1 MADIDWNEAF
11 TNFDGWKAKQ
21 PPEAQ
26 ERINRRFQFSTP
38 ETLESDRQ
46 RFLSVGYIAS
56 QTGADVQEVSQKF
69 DWWYRDAYA
78 QKALGMPKP
87 PKDTGEFFGALKGR
101 IAEKKLKTD
110 WAMEGSEAAARGE
123 SFIQALNAWQQKNP
137 DKLADQGFFTA
148 GFWQTGSAYQ
158 PYQPLADRL
167 LKNIEFNEVMNKDP
181 QSYRDQWETAG
192 QETDSLAA
200 ELAGMDKE
208 ERQKVYALVTA
219 KAKAKGYDQKGF
231 WMQTH
236 MGIVRGVRRMGGNI
250 GEMGQIVLEANKD
263 PGFAD
268 MIASGAPNV
277 ELRIQPKTREQ
288 VERIQ
293 NLGTIAN
300 EIQGLVA
307 TGIDPVTPTLDWMN
321 DTVEK
326 GLIQAPGAIG
336 PSVALVAGTGGVGA
350 FALFSMDFAVENRR
364 ELEAMGMD
372 RGLASEIGALAAPLQ
387 GASESLMTTA
397 SLGRFVNLQ
406 KVLGRF
412 SAPITGWGGITGRY
426 LQNVAFNVAG
436 DFTQEQFQDNVAVPF
451 AQEVVGA
458 LRKDVPD
465 VNWDF
470 YQDRAIKQTPELI
483 SILAPSALLFG
494 GVMTAGQVQMSRDAT
509 GNAEWLKA
517 TGFSEA
523 QAAEI
528 VAQQDETGR
537 IAKAQELWG
546 KREGTPKSMEDAQIM
561 VAQQVRTQASQQ
573 REETQEA
580 MEEANVSIMK
590 SGDGWSV
597 ATGDGKVTQFQS
609 HADAMQAVRQHL
621 DEQNQTRD
629 DTFLEAFS
637 AITERAQEGES
648 FTLSNKAETA
658 LDRYT
663 AALAKDDNATADAI
677 YKRSQIE
684 AERLGLIDSTSTE
697 SERFEKTKEAMR
709 FPILGESV
717 TEFKEGV
724 ATAASRVFQN
734 GDAMDL
740 IEETTETRLKQWVQ
754 QGRVTWQRMAALI
767 QQVEQATGD
776 TYLRT
781 YEAKGEDNALAV
793 TEAFSELARVYAT
806 ATRKEGGKLGGA
818 VRKTKAAEVQETRKA
833 RTRLREAIASGN
845 INAAL
850 AQALKDTVAYLR
862 AVVAQVA
869 RLAKAKREGKLG
881 DIEGFLNESLGVTEQ
896 QKDANAVVKEAEK
909 MHGKS
914 KSPLEGSRAVPADAS
929 KQTVLPDGAI
939 LVGPTT
945 FSIRAYHGTPHKV
958 DKFTAEKIGTGEGA
972 QAYGWGLYFAENKA
986 VAEGYQRNLAGRGP
1000 VSPIDSSP
1008 EAAKAAEYLQYY
1020 VGNRNAAKV
1029 AVQRDLRDES
1039 ITADEADKIAAYID
1053 RSQISTGNLYTVEL
1067 LPDDGEFLDWDRTL
1081 NGKVATVVATKE
1093 IWDLIDVDGYGFTP
1107 QITGSR
1113 VYSILSDK
1121 LTPKG
1126 ASDLLAKAGIP
1137 GIRYLDGNSRDGG
1150 SGTRNYVI
1158 FDENLVRILEENGKP
1173 VAQPSFSIR
1182 PLDRLKAL
1190 EAELSGRA
1198 AFSTPEQKAQAFEVA
1213 SSAVARAKVD
1223 LERLLAQ
1230 TKRATGGDYRKQTK
1244 ALMRLGDAVMA
1255 GIPSEARGKLGGYMF
1270 LKIAD
1275 KATPAAQLKVIQEM
1289 LPRIDAALEGYYR
1302 REFLQEI
1309 DTLLDRAAPDKGENR
1324 VQVSKIGAEAQREVQ
1339 KILQFKD
1346 LGPDKLAE
1354 EITTLEA
1361 RMETADSEEALAE
1374 AVSLWGIANAFG
1386 ALESR
1391 TATELSA
1398 ALKTLQDIYK
1408 TGRSKWKAIQEAF
1421 SAEAALHRQDG
1432 LTDMG
1437 AAAVA
1442 DDAEIAAKMA
1452 EQKKRPAKFYLS
1464 GFAQEHLSLE
1474 LFLQRTFG
1482 PSSATSKFFSNLFYK
1497 STNAYSDAILKKR
1510 DKFRDTLSKEWG
1522 IEGIDKTRKFNRVLE
1537 KLNEMRADSGVS
1549 RTFGRKTEEQS
1560 MDLEQAE
1567 RVVADPDLAKSLGIS
1582 EAEVSKI
1589 EEAVFSMSD
1598 RQRVVKWEK
1607 VIHAGER
1614 KEQSMSELQAVH
1626 YLLSWAQRDV
1636 KERMEKQGW
1645 DAEGIEAMRD
1655 MLSPEALAVMA
1666 YLQEEYAEGYKRL
1679 NPVYQRM
1686 YGMDLPRIEN
1696 YAPTLYAVSNQGA
1709 SADPFSGSTDTAGLA
1724 AGFIKTRNQKHNA
1737 RLRQVSAL
1745 EAYWSHVA
1753 QGEYW
1758 IAFAEN
1764 LKMARAVLG
1773 NVDVTTTVTAKHGD
1787 YVSSNLG
1794 RWLEALNR
1802 NGQRKANDLLATSR
1816 LLSNLQRAY
1825 VGQALGL
1832 KIGVL
1837 MKQAS
1842 AAVGSLLE
1850 IPARHWAPLYW
1861 KLVSGSINLRD
1872 IFNSQTIQRRLAN
1885 GFSPEVRAAMARD
1898 GLSTGRFVE
1907 LIDKALMPIG
1917 YVDAAFTTISAGIA
1931 YEYHKAEALKSG
1943 MPAEAAHDFA
1953 MEEMDRV
1960 VQRTAQPSETM
1971 NRSLREL
1978 ESQGAAKLLFMF
1990 ATEARQK
1997 AAIDMMAW
2005 RDLIKGQNMGDAAR
2019 KIFVIHVLMPVITQ
2033 TMANLYKDL
2042 FTTAGD
2048 EDDDDS
2054 NWEAWDYVRAMALG
2068 PANGIFLIGQAVSTV
2083 FGGLTGK
2090 PAFETSNNPLD
2101 SAAAEVSRKLRRS
2114 EPFNAEDAATITKD
2128 TRDYLQSAGNMGAL
2142 LGRYGASAAGMVL
2155 NPVSDAVGFVE
2166 NAAGD

>member
-1 MADIDWNEAF
+1 MADIDWNDAF
-11 TNFDGWKAKQ
+11 TDFDGWVAKQ
-21 PPEAQ
+21 DIATQ
-26 ERINRRFQFSTP
+26 ERFKRRLRFSTP
-38 ETLESDRQ
+38 ESIEQDKQ
-46 RFLSVGYIAS
+46 RVLSVGYIAS

-87 PKDTGEFFGALKGR
+87 PKDTSEFFGALKGR
-101 IAEKKLKTD
+101 LAEKKLKTD

-250 GEMGQIVLEANKD
+250 GEMGEIVLEANKD

-336 PSVALVAGTGGVGA
+336 PSVALVAATGGVGA

-387 GASESLMTTA
+387 GASESLMTAA

-412 SAPITGWGGITGRY
+412 SAPITGWGGVTGRY

-470 YQDRAIKQTPELI
+470 YQDRAIKQTPELV

-546 KREGTPKSMEDAQIM
+546 KREGTPKSMEDAQIA
-561 VAQQVRTQASQQ
+561 VAQQVRDQAVQQ
-573 REETQEA
+573 REDTQEE

-609 HADAMQAVRQHL
+609 HADAILAVK
-621 DEQNQTRD
+621 DELGRQNQTRD
-629 DTFLEAFS
+629 DTFLDAFS
-637 AITERAQEGES
+637 AITERAAEGES

-663 AALAKDDNATADAI
+663 AALAKDDTATADAI
-677 YKRSQIE
+677 YNRSQIE
-684 AERLGLIDSTSTE
+684 AERLGLIDSTSTD

-709 FPILGESV
+709 FPILGESLV
-717 TEFKEGV
+717 GFKENV

-734 GDAMDL
+734 GNAMDL

-781 YEAKGEDNALAV
+781 YDEAKGEDNAMAV
-793 TEAFSELARVYAT
+793 TEAFSELARIYAT

-818 VRKTKAAEVQETRKA
+818 VRKTKAADVQETRKA
-833 RTRLREAIASGN
+833 RTRLREAIAAGN
-845 INAAL
+845 VNAAL

-869 RLAKAKREGKLG
+869 RLAKAKKEGKLS

-896 QKDANAVVKEAEK
+896 QKDVNAVVKEARQLYST
-909 MHGKS
+909 KS
-914 KSPLEGSRAVPADAS
+914 RV
-929 KQTVLPDGAI
+929 Q
-939 LVGPTT
+939 
-945 FSIRAYHGTPHKV
+945 
-958 DKFTAEKIGTGEGA
+958 
-972 QAYGWGLYFAENKA
+972 FAEP
-986 VAEGYQRNLAGRGP
+986 VETGP
-1000 VSPIDSSP
+1000 
-1008 EAAKAAEYLQYY
+1008 
-1020 VGNRNAAKV
+1020 N
-1029 AVQRDLRDES
+1029 
-1039 ITADEADKIAAYID
+1039 
-1053 RSQISTGNLYTVEL
+1053 
-1067 LPDDGEFLDWDRTL
+1067 GET
-1081 NGKVATVVATKE
+1081 
-1093 IWDLIDVDGYGFTP
+1093 
-1107 QITGSR
+1107 
-1113 VYSILSDK
+1113 
-1121 LTPKG
+1121 
-1126 ASDLLAKAGIP
+1126 
-1137 GIRYLDGNSRDGG
+1137 
-1150 SGTRNYVI
+1150 
-1158 FDENLVRILEENGKP
+1158 
-1173 VAQPSFSIR
+1173 FSIR

-1198 AFSTPEQKAQAFEVA
+1198 AKATPEEARQSFEVA
-1213 SSAVARAKVD
+1213 SGAVAKIKARIESMIARRRTAGSIAKEFRQRKSQRYQELLREGMDALTPEARLAYESGMLTLEDDPLVYRMLND
-1223 LERLLAQ
+1223 LGKLMSWSTAKAGNKPIKDQYDGMPWLPPSWF
-1230 TKRATGGDYRKQTK
+1230 ATGSGGIAPDVMATELGFDSAESMWNALRSSIASTRYHNEAHKKAKAAVSQIEKQAK
-1244 ALMRLGDAVMA
+1244 EQALAEAEKWREETEDAQPSFKEELRSMMRLGDAVMA
-1255 GIPSEARGKLGGYMF
+1255 GLPNEARGKLGGYMF

-1346 LGPDKLAE
+1346 LGPNKLAE

-1361 RMETADSEEALAE
+1361 KMETADSEEALAE

-1442 DDAEIAAKMA
+1442 DDAEIAAKMT

-1482 PSSATSKFFSNLFYK
+1482 PSSATAKFFSNLFYK
-1497 STNAYSDAILKKR
+1497 STNAYSDSILKKR

-1537 KLNEMRADSGVS
+1537 KLNEMRANSGVS

-1567 RVVADPDLAKSLGIS
+1567 RVVADPELAKSLGIS

-1787 YVSSNLG
+1787 YVSSNLS

-1861 KLVSGSINLRD
+1861 KLVSGGINLRD

-1931 YEYHKAEALKSG
+1931 YEYHKTEALKSG

-2068 PANGIFLIGQAVSTV
+2068 PANGIFLIGQGLSAAV
-2083 FGGLTGK
+2083 GGLFGK
-2090 PAFETSNNPLD
+2090 KVFETSNNPLESSVAD
-2101 SAAAEVSRKLRRS
+2101 LQRKITRA
-2114 EPFNAEDAATITKD
+2114 EPFNTEDVSSMSKD
-2128 TRDYLQSAGNMGAL
+2128 ARDYLQIMGDGGAL
-2142 LGRYGASAAGMVL
+2142 LGRYGVGAAGVLL
-2155 NPVSDAVGFVE
+2155 NPVTDAAGFVE
-2166 NAAGD
+2166 NISGD